1 MALVKTILNGNEV
14 EYDDTE
20 FELIVFTKYINFG
33 YRDVKF
39 LHYSGGGKDIR
50 NPKGNTSCY
59 SMFSNYKGSE
69 LDLSSFDTSNVT
81 NMHSMFSCCKSLK
94 ELNLSN
100 FDTSKVTVMEDMF
113 YCCKSLK
120 ELNLSNFDTNKV
132 INMSNMFYKCFSLE
146 ELDLSSFNTSK
157 VKDMGSMFSYC
168 EGLKE
173 LDISSF
179 NTSSVTNIKSMFYNN
194 KSLGTGDSLK
204 YKLLRQN
211 LLNNRNDK
219 VLYKTFKKL
228 FNISDSDFINT
239 LYELKPTSKML
250 PSYENNVLVPKIE
263 KFFNDGLTIGNI
275 QNQLSDY
282 DSSFVNNVLVNY
294 LGDLY
299 IIGKNFQGFL
309 SSDEIKILN
318 YFNIVGGNS
327 SLTVKEVKLK
337 ACKDFDEDYVNK
349 AILKLLSDEKLVG

>member
-1 MALVKTILNGNEV
+1 MALVKTMLNGHEV
-14 EYDDTE
+14 EYDDKE
-20 FELIVFTKYINFG
+20 FELKVSTNYINFG

-39 LHYSGGGKDIR
+39 LHYSGDGKDVR
-50 NPKGNTSCY
+50 NPKGNISCRN
-59 SMFSNYKGSE
+59 MFYEYKGELDLSNFDTSNVVNMRNMFCDCE
-69 LDLSSFDTSNVT
+69 CTSLDLSSFNTSKVT
-81 NMHSMFSCCKSLK
+81 DMEAMFYCCKSLK

-100 FDTSKVTVMEDMF
+100 FDTSKVKNMNSMF
-113 YCCKSLK
+113 Y
-120 ELNLSNFDTNKV
+120 
-132 INMSNMFYKCFSLE
+132 MCFSLE

-157 VKDMGSMFSYC
+157 VTDMGSMFSYC
-168 EGLKE
+168 ESLKE

-179 NTSSVTNIKSMFYNN
+179 DTSNATNVKSMFYNS
-194 KSLGTGDSLK
+194 KLLGTGDSLK
-204 YKLLRQN
+204 QN
-211 LLNNRNDK
+211 LLKQSLLNNGDGK

-239 LYELKPTSKML
+239 LYELKPTSQML

-275 QNQLSDY
+275 QNQLCDY

-337 ACKDFDEDYVNK
+337 ACKDFNEDYVNK